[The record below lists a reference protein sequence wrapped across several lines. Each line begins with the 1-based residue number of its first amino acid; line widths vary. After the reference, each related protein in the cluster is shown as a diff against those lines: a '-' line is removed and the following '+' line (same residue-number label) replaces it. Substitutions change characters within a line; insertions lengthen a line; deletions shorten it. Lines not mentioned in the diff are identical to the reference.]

1 MKNPGKYIRE
11 AYMAALTGLT
21 YEGNAIAVYEFLP
34 IETLPDNYVYI
45 NSIDYTQVGNNQL
58 FIHTSSIT
66 LDVVTR
72 QYKKLDYDT
81 VDGISQEVQDL
92 ILTHPF
98 STLQN
103 ADFQFMNPTLES
115 GRYLI
120 EQDSATHYVR
130 NIIRF
135 SQTVIQK

>member
-21 YEGNAIAVYEFLP
+21 YEGNTIAVYEFLP

-45 NSIDYTQVGNNQL
+45 NSIDYAQVGNNQL

-103 ADFQFMNPTLES
+103 SDFQFMNPTLES

>member
-11 AYMAALTGLT
+11 AYMSALTGLT
-21 YEGNAIAVYEFLP
+21 YGGNTIAVYEFLP

>member
-81 VDGISQEVQDL
+81 VDGISQEVQDI

>member
-11 AYMAALTGLT
+11 AYMSALTGLT
-21 YEGNAIAVYEFLP
+21 YEGNTIAVYEFLP

>member
-11 AYMAALTGLT
+11 AYMSALTGLT
-21 YEGNAIAVYEFLP
+21 YGGNTIAVYEFLP

-81 VDGISQEVQDL
+81 VDGISQEVQDI

>member
-11 AYMAALTGLT
+11 AYMSALTGLT
-21 YEGNAIAVYEFLP
+21 YEGNTIAVYEFLP

-81 VDGISQEVQDL
+81 VDGISQEVQDI

>member
-11 AYMAALTGLT
+11 AYMSALTGLN
-21 YEGNAIAVYEFLP
+21 YGGNTIAVYEFLP

>member
-21 YEGNAIAVYEFLP
+21 YNGNTIAVYEFLP

-72 QYKKLDYDT
+72 QYKKVDYDT

>member
-21 YEGNAIAVYEFLP
+21 YGGNTIAVYEFLT

>member
-1 MKNPGKYIRE
+1 LKNAGKGIRE
-11 AYMAALTGLT
+11 AYMTALAGLT
-21 YEGNAIAVYEFLP
+21 YNGNAIAVYEFLP

-45 NSIDYTQVGNNQL
+45 NAIDFSQVGNNQL
-58 FIHTSSIT
+58 FIFDGAVT

-103 ADFQFMNPTLES
+103 DDFQFMNPTLES

-120 EQDSATHYVR
+120 EQDSATFYIR
-130 NIIRF
+130 NLIRF
-135 SQTVIQK
+135 SQTLIQK

>member
-1 MKNPGKYIRE
+1 MS
-11 AYMAALTGLT
+11 ALTGLT
-21 YEGNAIAVYEFLP
+21 YGGNTIAVYEFLP

-81 VDGISQEVQDL
+81 VDGISQEVQDI

>member
-21 YEGNAIAVYEFLP
+21 YGGNTIAVYEFLP

>member
-11 AYMAALTGLT
+11 AYMSALTGLT
-21 YEGNAIAVYEFLP
+21 YGGNTIAVYEFLP

-81 VDGISQEVQDL
+81 VDGISQEVQDI

-115 GRYLI
+115 GRYLV

>member
-81 VDGISQEVQDL
+81 VDGISQEVQDI

-115 GRYLI
+115 GRYLV

>member
-1 MKNPGKYIRE
+1 
-11 AYMAALTGLT
+11 
-21 YEGNAIAVYEFLP
+21 
-34 IETLPDNYVYI
+34 VYI

-81 VDGISQEVQDL
+81 VDGISQEVQDI

-115 GRYLI
+115 GRYLV

>member
-1 MKNPGKYIRE
+1 
-11 AYMAALTGLT
+11 MAALTGLT

>member
-11 AYMAALTGLT
+11 AYMSALTGLT
-21 YEGNAIAVYEFLP
+21 YGGNAIAVYEFLP

-115 GRYLI
+115 GRYII
-120 EQDSATHYVR
+120 EQDSATHYIR